1 MKGRQSVLLAVSVV
15 TTLLVLGGW
24 WVGQGRPAPRES
36 TLVARLPRIRPDYL
50 GAVIPQ
56 NIAPLN
62 FAVEE
67 PGTAYFVRLE
77 GPAGPPVVVHSR
89 DGGIRIPLRP
99 WQSLLARNQGHPLN
113 VEVCV
118 RDQDR
123 GWQRF
128 EAFQWTVAKEEID
141 PYLAYRLL
149 DPIFSKYVYLGIYQR
164 NLETYDESPV
174 LFSSTFGRGCVNC
187 HTFPKNRPDPFLLHV
202 RTGVDYSVS
211 SGMVVVREGKA
222 ERVSTH
228 TDVNPKP
235 AGFTSWHPSGSI
247 AAFSINDTVQY
258 MHATGTEVREV
269 YDRNSDLAIV
279 NFQTG
284 AVSTDP
290 AIADPVRLETFPC
303 WSPDGEFLYFCS
315 AANVWKEIEAT
326 LLDDYKD
333 VKYDL
338 MRIHYDLAT
347 NSWGKPEVLLAA
359 AETGQSIVQPRASPD
374 GRFLLFCMCDHG
386 AFPAFRA
393 ESDLYLM
400 DVTNRSYRRLEA
412 NSPRSESWHTWS
424 SNSRWIVFASRRDN
438 GLVAWPYFCYVDE
451 AGQDHKPFLL
461 PQQDPRFYD
470 TRLKTYNLPE
480 LITGPIAVSEQET
493 GAPCTRAS
501 PRLRRSCRTLLPG
514 TGRQNQRGQG
524 QLHRQM
530 RQIG

>member
-1 MKGRQSVLLAVSVV
+1 M
-15 TTLLVLGGW
+15 
-24 WVGQGRPAPRES
+24 
-36 TLVARLPRIRPDYL
+36 
-50 GAVIPQ
+50 
-56 NIAPLN
+56 
-62 FAVEE
+62 
-67 PGTAYFVRLE
+67 
-77 GPAGPPVVVHSR
+77 
-89 DGGIRIPLRP
+89 
-99 WQSLLARNQGHPLN
+99 
-113 VEVCV
+113 
-118 RDQDR
+118 
-123 GWQRF
+123 
-128 EAFQWTVAKEEID
+128 
-141 PYLAYRLL
+141 
-149 DPIFSKYVYLGIYQR
+149 
-164 NLETYDESPV
+164 
-174 LFSSTFGRGCVNC
+174 NC
-187 HTFPKNRPDPFLLHV
+187 HTFPQNRPDPFLLHV

-211 SGMVVVREGKA
+211 SGMVVVRDGKA

-315 AANVWKEIEAT
+315 AANVWEEIEAT

-412 NSPRSESWHTWS
+412 NSHRSESWHTWS

-480 LITGPIAVSEQET
+480 LITGPIAVSEQEL
-493 GAPCTRAS
+493 A
-501 PRLRRSCRTLLPG
+501 LRRAHENPTDFDAVAGRFWRVPVGNGHSDDATRKRHGVSGSQLIETESPGPHRAQGSSEKQIDTYFLDGLAECGHGLNRTTLVSLQVCLRFVGLGKPAGCLVLLFGDRLHLADSIWLPFGFHSHSLPEHPRVKVKRTPG
-514 TGRQNQRGQG
+514 
-524 QLHRQM
+524 LDP
-530 RQIG
+530 